1 MKNYQK
7 THSLF
12 LKNLQLL
19 LLTLLLL
26 FFTTKHQDM
35 DVVVALAQGIGDQ
48 ALEAEQYKNMGV
60 VLKSRAKACEEGG
73 KEKNERLNVA
83 LKNYQRAS
91 EVQTRLGEHQENVK
105 SLRGIAGVLQM
116 QGMLDLA
123 VEACKESIKLARV
136 CSYKAGIS
144 RAQRV
149 QVSVVLVFFIL
160 F

>member
-1 MKNYQK
+1 
-7 THSLF
+7 
-12 LKNLQLL
+12 
-19 LLTLLLL
+19 
-26 FFTTKHQDM
+26 M

-149 QVSVVLVFFIL
+149 QVSVVLVFFLL